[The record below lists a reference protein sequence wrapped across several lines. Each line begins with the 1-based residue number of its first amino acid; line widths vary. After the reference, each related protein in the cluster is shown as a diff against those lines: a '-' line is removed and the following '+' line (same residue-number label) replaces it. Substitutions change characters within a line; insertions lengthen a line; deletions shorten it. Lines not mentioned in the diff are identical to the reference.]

1 MLALITIFC
10 TSFVIALSGAMMPGP
25 LLTATISETSRQGFK
40 AGPLLILGHGFLE
53 LLLVLA
59 LVLGLAPFFQ
69 RQEVFIFTAFAGAI
83 ILAWMGVGMLRTL
96 NNLHI
101 DWKEKSARSSNHL
114 IISGILLSI
123 ANPYWTIWWASI
135 GLGYI
140 LYSQKFGIMGILFFF
155 LGHIFADLTWYA
167 VVSLAVDRGRHFLT
181 DRLYRGVIGICAS
194 FLIVF
199 ACYFAYSGFQKI
211 FT

>member
-40 AGPLLILGHGFLE
+40 AGPLLILGHGILE
-53 LLLVLA
+53 ILLVLA
-59 LVLGLAPFFQ
+59 LILGLAPFIQ
-69 RQEVFIFTAFAGAI
+69 RQEVFIFTAFAGAV
-83 ILAWMGVGMLRTL
+83 ILVWMAVGMLRTL
-96 NNLHI
+96 HSLHI
-101 DWKEKSARSSNHL
+101 DWGKKTKRSNHL
-114 IISGILLSI
+114 IMNGILLSI

-140 LYSQKFGIMGILFFF
+140 LYSQQFGIMGIFFFF
-155 LGHIFADLTWYA
+155 LGHITADLAWYA
-167 VVSLAVDRGRHFLT
+167 IVSLAVDRGRHFLT
-181 DRLYRGVIGICAS
+181 DRLYRGVIGACAS

-199 ACYFAYSGFQKI
+199 ACYFAYSGFHKI
-211 FT
+211 FA

>member
-10 TSFVIALSGAMMPGP
+10 TSFIIALSVAMMPGP

-40 AGPLLILGHGFLE
+40 AGPLLILGHGILE

-59 LVLGLAPFFQ
+59 LILGLAPFIQ
-69 RQEVFIFTAFAGAI
+69 RQEVFIFTAFAGAV
-83 ILAWMGVGMLRTL
+83 ILFWMAVGMLRTL
-96 NNLHI
+96 HGLHI
-101 DWKEKSARSSNHL
+101 DWEKKSEKSNHL
-114 IISGILLSI
+114 IMNGILLSI

-140 LYSQKFGIMGILFFF
+140 LYSQQFGILGILFFF
-155 LGHIFADLTWYA
+155 LGHIMADLAWYA
-167 VVSLAVDRGRHFLT
+167 IVSLAVDRGRHFLT
-181 DRLYRGVIGICAS
+181 DRLYRGVIGTCAS

-199 ACYFAYSGFQKI
+199 ACYFAYSGFHKI
-211 FT
+211 FA

>member
-10 TSFVIALSGAMMPGP
+10 TSFVIALSGTMMPGP

-40 AGPLLILGHGFLE
+40 AGPLLILGHGILE
-53 LLLVLA
+53 LVLVLA
-59 LVLGLAPFFQ
+59 LILGLAPFLQ
-69 RQEVFIFTAFAGAI
+69 RQEVFIATAFAGAI
-83 ILAWMGVGMLRTL
+83 ILAWMAINMLRTL
-96 NNLHI
+96 PSLHI
-101 DWKEKSARSSNHL
+101 DWGGKSDSTNHL
-114 IISGILLSI
+114 IITGVLLSI

-140 LYSQKFGIMGILFFF
+140 IYSQEFGILGVFFF
-155 LGHIFADLTWYA
+155 FAGHILADLIWYA

-181 DRLYRGVIGICAS
+181 DKLYRSVIGVCAS

-199 ACYFAYSGFQKI
+199 ACYFTYIGFHKI
-211 FT
+211 FA

>member
-1 MLALITIFC
+1 MLSLITIFC

-40 AGPLLILGHGFLE
+40 AGPLLILGHGILE

-59 LVLGLAPFFQ
+59 LILGLAPFIQ

-83 ILAWMGVGMLRTL
+83 ILVWMAVGMLRTL
-96 NNLHI
+96 HNLHI
-101 DWKEKSARSSNHL
+101 DWEKKSAGSNHL
-114 IISGILLSI
+114 IMTGILLSI

-140 LYSQKFGIMGILFFF
+140 LYSQKFGILGILFFF
-155 LGHIFADLTWYA
+155 LGHIIADLTWYA

-181 DRLYRGVIGICAS
+181 DRLYRGIMGACAS

-199 ACYFAYSGFQKI
+199 ACYFAYAGIHKI
-211 FT
+211 FA

>member
-59 LVLGLAPFFQ
+59 LVLGLAPFLQ

-96 NNLHI
+96 NTLRI
-101 DWKEKSARSSNHL
+101 DWKEKSAGSSNHL

-155 LGHIFADLTWYA
+155 LGHIIADLTWYA

-194 FLIVF
+194 FLIIF

>member
-10 TSFVIALSGAMMPGP
+10 TSFIIALSGAMMPGP

-40 AGPLLILGHGFLE
+40 AGPLLILGHGILE
-53 LLLVLA
+53 LLLVFA
-59 LVLGLAPFFQ
+59 LIFGLAPFLQ

-83 ILAWMGVGMLRTL
+83 ILIWMGVGMLRSL
-96 NNLHI
+96 NGLRI
-101 DWKEKSARSSNHL
+101 DWEKKSAGSKHL
-114 IISGILLSI
+114 IRAGILLSI

-140 LYSQKFGIMGILFFF
+140 LYSQKFGIPGILFFF
-155 LGHIFADLTWYA
+155 LGHIIADLTWYA
-167 VVSLAVDRGRHFLT
+167 IVSLAVDRGRHFLT

-199 ACYFAYSGFQKI
+199 ACYFAYSGFHKI
-211 FT
+211 FA

>member
-1 MLALITIFC
+1 MPALITIFC

-40 AGPLLILGHGFLE
+40 AGPLLILGHGILE

-59 LVLGLAPFFQ
+59 LLLGLAPFLQ
-69 RQEVFIFTAFAGAI
+69 RQEVFIATAFVGAL
-83 ILAWMGVGMLRTL
+83 ILAWMAISMLRAL
-96 NNLHI
+96 KGLHI
-101 DWKEKSARSSNHL
+101 DWEKKSDGSNHL
-114 IISGILLSI
+114 IMSGILLSI

-140 LYSQKFGIMGILFFF
+140 LYSQKFGIPGLLFFF
-155 LGHIFADLTWYA
+155 LGHIMADLIWYA
-167 VVSLAVDRGRHFLT
+167 FVSLAVDRGRHFLT
-181 DRLYRGVIGICAS
+181 DRLYRGVIGTCAS

-199 ACYFAYSGFQKI
+199 ACYFAYAGFHKI

>member
-10 TSFVIALSGAMMPGP
+10 TSFIIALSGAMMPGP

-40 AGPLLILGHGFLE
+40 AGPLLILGHGILE

-59 LVLGLAPFFQ
+59 LILGLAPFIQ
-69 RQEVFIFTAFAGAI
+69 RQDVFIFTAFAGAI
-83 ILAWMGVGMLRTL
+83 ILVWMAVGMLRTL
-96 NNLHI
+96 HNLHI
-101 DWKEKSARSSNHL
+101 DWGKKSAGSNHL
-114 IISGILLSI
+114 IMTGILLSI

-140 LYSQKFGIMGILFFF
+140 LYSQKFGILGILFFF
-155 LGHIFADLTWYA
+155 LGHIIADLTWYA

-181 DRLYRGVIGICAS
+181 DRLYRRVMGTCAS

-199 ACYFAYSGFQKI
+199 ACYFAYAGFHKI
-211 FT
+211 FA

>member
-1 MLALITIFC
+1 MLSLITIFC

-40 AGPLLILGHGFLE
+40 AGPLLILGHGILE

-59 LVLGLAPFFQ
+59 LILGLAPFIQ

-83 ILAWMGVGMLRTL
+83 ILVWMAVGMLRTL
-96 NNLHI
+96 HNLHI
-101 DWKEKSARSSNHL
+101 DWEKKSAGSNHL
-114 IISGILLSI
+114 IMTGILLSI

-140 LYSQKFGIMGILFFF
+140 LYSQKFGILGILFFF
-155 LGHIFADLTWYA
+155 LGHIIADLTWYA

-181 DRLYRGVIGICAS
+181 DRLYRRVMGACAS

-199 ACYFAYSGFQKI
+199 ACYFAYAGFHKI

>member
-40 AGPLLILGHGFLE
+40 AGPLLILGHGILE

-59 LVLGLAPFFQ
+59 LILGLAPFLQ
-69 RQEVFIFTAFAGAI
+69 RRDVFIATAFVGAI
-83 ILAWMGVGMLRTL
+83 ILVWMGVSMLRALHT
-96 NNLHI
+96 LHI
-101 DWKEKSARSSNHL
+101 DWEGKSDGSNHL
-114 IISGILLSI
+114 IMTGVLLSI

-140 LYSQKFGIMGILFFF
+140 LFSQKFGILGVFFF
-155 LGHIFADLTWYA
+155 FAGHILADLTWYA
-167 VVSLAVDRGRHFLT
+167 IVSLAVDRGRHFLT
-181 DRLYRGVIGICAS
+181 DRLYRGVIGICAC
-194 FLIVF
+194 FLIIF
-199 ACYFAYSGFQKI
+199 ACYFAYTGFLKI
-211 FT
+211 LA

>member
-1 MLALITIFC
+1 MLPLITIFC

-40 AGPLLILGHGFLE
+40 AGPLLILGHGILE
-53 LLLVLA
+53 LLLVFA
-59 LVLGLAPFFQ
+59 LILGLAPFIQ
-69 RQEVFIFTAFAGAI
+69 RQEVFIFTAFAGAV
-83 ILAWMGVGMLRTL
+83 ILVWMAVGMLRAL
-96 NNLHI
+96 HGLHI
-101 DWKEKSARSSNHL
+101 DWEKKSAGSNHL

-140 LYSQKFGIMGILFFF
+140 LYSQKFGIPGILFFF
-155 LGHIFADLTWYA
+155 LGHIMADLTWYA
-167 VVSLAVDRGRHFLT
+167 IVSLAVDRGRHFLT
-181 DRLYRGVIGICAS
+181 DRLYRGVIGVCAS

-199 ACYFAYSGFQKI
+199 ACYFAYSGFHKI
-211 FT
+211 FA

>member
-1 MLALITIFC
+1 MLSLITIFC

-40 AGPLLILGHGFLE
+40 AGPLLILGHGILE

-59 LVLGLAPFFQ
+59 LILGLAPFIQ
-69 RQEVFIFTAFAGAI
+69 RQDVFIFTAFAGAI
-83 ILAWMGVGMLRTL
+83 ILVWMAVGMLRTL
-96 NNLHI
+96 HNLHI
-101 DWKEKSARSSNHL
+101 DWGKKSAGSNHL
-114 IISGILLSI
+114 IMTGILLSI

-140 LYSQKFGIMGILFFF
+140 LYSQKFGILGILFFF
-155 LGHIFADLTWYA
+155 LGHIIADLTWYA

-181 DRLYRGVIGICAS
+181 DRLYRRVMGTCAS

-199 ACYFAYSGFQKI
+199 ACYFAYAGFHKI
-211 FT
+211 FA

>member
-1 MLALITIFC
+1 MLPLITIFC
-10 TSFVIALSGAMMPGP
+10 TSFIIALSGAMMPGP

-40 AGPLLILGHGFLE
+40 AGPLLILGHGILE

-59 LVLGLAPFFQ
+59 LILGLAPFIQ
-69 RQEVFIFTAFAGAI
+69 RQDVFIFTAFAGAI
-83 ILAWMGVGMLRTL
+83 ILVWMAVGMLRTL
-96 NNLHI
+96 HNLHI
-101 DWKEKSARSSNHL
+101 DWGKKSAGSNHL
-114 IISGILLSI
+114 IMTGILLSI

-140 LYSQKFGIMGILFFF
+140 LYSQKFGILGILFFF
-155 LGHIFADLTWYA
+155 LGHIIADLTWYA

-181 DRLYRGVIGICAS
+181 DRLYRRVMGTCAS

-199 ACYFAYSGFQKI
+199 ACYFAYAGFHKI
-211 FT
+211 FA

>member
-40 AGPLLILGHGFLE
+40 AGPLLILGHGILE

-59 LVLGLAPFFQ
+59 LILGLAPFIQ
-69 RQEVFIFTAFAGAI
+69 RQEVFIFTAFAGAV
-83 ILAWMGVGMLRTL
+83 ILVWMAVGMLRTL
-96 NNLHI
+96 HSLHI
-101 DWKEKSARSSNHL
+101 DWEKKSEKSNHL
-114 IISGILLSI
+114 IMNGILLSI

-140 LYSQKFGIMGILFFF
+140 LYSQQLGILGVFFLF
-155 LGHIFADLTWYA
+155 LGHIMADLAWYA
-167 VVSLAVDRGRHFLT
+167 IVSLAVDRGRHFLT
-181 DRLYRGVIGICAS
+181 DRLYRGVIGACAS

-199 ACYFAYSGFQKI
+199 ACYFAYSGFHKI
-211 FT
+211 FA

>member
-1 MLALITIFC
+1 MLPLITIFC

-40 AGPLLILGHGFLE
+40 AGPLLILGHSILE

-59 LVLGLAPFFQ
+59 LIFGLAPFLQ
-69 RQEVFIFTAFAGAI
+69 RQEVFIVTAFAGAI
-83 ILAWMGVGMLRTL
+83 ILVWMAVGMLRAL
-96 NNLHI
+96 HNLHI
-101 DWKEKSARSSNHL
+101 DWEKKSDGSNHL
-114 IISGILLSI
+114 ILSGILLSI

-140 LYSQKFGIMGILFFF
+140 LYSQKFGIPGILFFF
-155 LGHIFADLTWYA
+155 LGHIMADLTWYA
-167 VVSLAVDRGRHFLT
+167 IVSLAVDRGRHFLT
-181 DRLYRGVIGICAS
+181 DRLYRGVIGVCAS

-199 ACYFAYSGFQKI
+199 ACYFAYAGFHKI
-211 FT
+211 FA

>member
-40 AGPLLILGHGFLE
+40 AGPLLILGHGILE

-59 LVLGLAPFFQ
+59 LILGLAPFLQ
-69 RQEVFIFTAFAGAI
+69 RQEVFIATAFAGAI
-83 ILAWMGVGMLRTL
+83 ILVWLAVNMLRTL
-96 NNLHI
+96 HTLHI
-101 DWKEKSARSSNHL
+101 DWEGKSDGSNHL
-114 IISGILLSI
+114 IMTGVLLSI

-140 LYSQKFGIMGILFFF
+140 LFSQKFGILGVFFF
-155 LGHIFADLTWYA
+155 FAGHILADLTWYA
-167 VVSLAVDRGRHFLT
+167 IVSLAVDRGRHFLT
-181 DRLYRGVIGICAS
+181 DRLYRSVIGICAS
-194 FLIVF
+194 FLIIF
-199 ACYFAYSGFQKI
+199 ACYFAYTGFLKI
-211 FT
+211 LA

>member
-1 MLALITIFC
+1 
-10 TSFVIALSGAMMPGP
+10 MPGP

-40 AGPLLILGHGFLE
+40 AGPLLILGHGILE

-59 LVLGLAPFFQ
+59 LILGLAPLLK
-69 RQEVFIFTAFAGAI
+69 RQEVFIVTAFAGAI
-83 ILAWMGVGMLRTL
+83 VLLWMAIGMLRAI

-101 DWKEKSARSSNHL
+101 DWRRESAGSNNL
-114 IISGILLSI
+114 IMTGALLSI

-140 LYSQKFGIMGILFFF
+140 LYSQQFGILGVVFFF
-155 LGHIFADLTWYA
+155 LGHIIADLAWYA

-181 DRLYRGVIGICAS
+181 DRVYRTVIGICAS

-199 ACYFAYSGFQKI
+199 ACYFAYAGFHKVL
-211 FT
+211 T

>member
-40 AGPLLILGHGFLE
+40 AGPLLILGHGILE

-59 LVLGLAPFFQ
+59 LILGLAPFLQ
-69 RQEVFIFTAFAGAI
+69 RQEVFIATAFAGAI
-83 ILAWMGVGMLRTL
+83 ILVWMGVSMLRTL
-96 NNLHI
+96 HTLHI
-101 DWKEKSARSSNHL
+101 DWEGKSDGSNHL
-114 IISGILLSI
+114 IMTGVLLSI

-140 LYSQKFGIMGILFFF
+140 LFSQKFGILGVFFF
-155 LGHIFADLTWYA
+155 FAGHILADLTWYA
-167 VVSLAVDRGRHFLT
+167 IVSLAVDKGRHFLT
-181 DRLYRGVIGICAS
+181 DRLYRSVIGICAS
-194 FLIVF
+194 FLIIF
-199 ACYFAYSGFQKI
+199 ACYFAYTGFLKI
-211 FT
+211 LA

>member
-1 MLALITIFC
+1 MLPLITIFC

-40 AGPLLILGHGFLE
+40 AGPLLILGHGILE
-53 LLLVLA
+53 LFLVLA
-59 LVLGLAPFFQ
+59 LILGLAPFIQ
-69 RQEVFIFTAFAGAI
+69 RQEVFIFTAFAGAV
-83 ILAWMGVGMLRTL
+83 ILVWMAVGMLRAL
-96 NNLHI
+96 HGLHI
-101 DWKEKSARSSNHL
+101 DWEKKSAGSNHL

-140 LYSQKFGIMGILFFF
+140 LYSQKFGIPGILFFF
-155 LGHIFADLTWYA
+155 LGHIMADLTWYA
-167 VVSLAVDRGRHFLT
+167 IVSLAVDRGRHFLT
-181 DRLYRGVIGICAS
+181 DRLYRGVIGVCAS

-199 ACYFAYSGFQKI
+199 ACYFAYSGFHKI
-211 FT
+211 FA

>member
-1 MLALITIFC
+1 MLPLITIFF

-40 AGPLLILGHGFLE
+40 AGPLLILGHGILE

-59 LVLGLAPFFQ
+59 LILGLAPFIQ
-69 RQEVFIFTAFAGAI
+69 RQEVFIFTAFAGAV
-83 ILAWMGVGMLRTL
+83 ILVWMAVGMLRAL
-96 NNLHI
+96 HGLHI
-101 DWKEKSARSSNHL
+101 DWEKKSAGSNHL

-140 LYSQKFGIMGILFFF
+140 LYSQKFGIPGIFFFF
-155 LGHIFADLTWYA
+155 LGHIMADLTWYA
-167 VVSLAVDRGRHFLT
+167 IVSLAVDRGRHFLT

-199 ACYFAYSGFQKI
+199 ACYFAYSGFHKI
-211 FT
+211 FA

>member
-40 AGPLLILGHGFLE
+40 AGPLLILGHSILE

-59 LVLGLAPFFQ
+59 LIFGLAPFLQ
-69 RQEVFIFTAFAGAI
+69 RQEVFIVTAFAGAI
-83 ILAWMGVGMLRTL
+83 ILVWMAVGMLRAL
-96 NNLHI
+96 HNLHI
-101 DWKEKSARSSNHL
+101 DWEKKSDGSNHL
-114 IISGILLSI
+114 ILSGILLSI

-140 LYSQKFGIMGILFFF
+140 LYSQKFGIPGILFFF
-155 LGHIFADLTWYA
+155 LGHIMADLTWYA
-167 VVSLAVDRGRHFLT
+167 IVSLAVDRGRHFLT
-181 DRLYRGVIGICAS
+181 DRLYRGVIGVCAS

-199 ACYFAYSGFQKI
+199 ACYFAYAGFHKI
-211 FT
+211 FA

>member
-25 LLTATISETSRQGFK
+25 LLTATISEASRQGFK
-40 AGPLLILGHGFLE
+40 AGPLLILGHGILE

-59 LVLGLAPFFQ
+59 LLLGLAPFLQ
-69 RQEVFIFTAFAGAI
+69 RQEVFIVTAFAGAA
-83 ILAWMGVGMLRTL
+83 ILIWMAISMLRAL
-96 NNLHI
+96 HGLHI
-101 DWKEKSARSSNHL
+101 EWDKKSEGSNHL
-114 IISGILLSI
+114 IMSGILLSI

-135 GLGYI
+135 GIGYI
-140 LYSQKFGIMGILFFF
+140 LYSQKFGIPGILFFF
-155 LGHIFADLTWYA
+155 LGHIMADLAWYA

-199 ACYFAYSGFQKI
+199 ACYFAYAGFHK
-211 FT
+211 FFA

>member
-1 MLALITIFC
+1 MLPLITIFC
-10 TSFVIALSGAMMPGP
+10 TSFIIALSGAMMPGP

-40 AGPLLILGHGFLE
+40 AGPLLILGHGILE

-59 LVLGLAPFFQ
+59 LILGLAPFIQ

-83 ILAWMGVGMLRTL
+83 ILVWMAVGMLRTL
-96 NNLHI
+96 HNLHI
-101 DWKEKSARSSNHL
+101 DWEKKSAGSNHL
-114 IISGILLSI
+114 IMTGILLSI

-140 LYSQKFGIMGILFFF
+140 LYSQKFGILGILFFF
-155 LGHIFADLTWYA
+155 LGHIIADLTWYA

-181 DRLYRGVIGICAS
+181 DRLYRRVMGTCAS

-199 ACYFAYSGFQKI
+199 ACYFAYAGFHKI
-211 FT
+211 FA

>member
-40 AGPLLILGHGFLE
+40 AGPLLILGHGILE
-53 LLLVLA
+53 LLLVFA
-59 LVLGLAPFFQ
+59 LLLGLAPFIQ
-69 RQEVFIFTAFAGAI
+69 RREVFIATAFAGAV
-83 ILAWMGVGMLRTL
+83 ILAWMAVGMLRAL
-96 NNLHI
+96 PNLHI
-101 DWKEKSARSSNHL
+101 DWGKKSDGANHL
-114 IISGILLSI
+114 ILSGILLSV

-140 LYSQKFGIMGILFFF
+140 LYSQKFGIPGILFFF
-155 LGHIFADLTWYA
+155 LGHIVADLAWTA
-167 VVSLAVDRGRHFLT
+167 TVSLAVDRGRHFLT
-181 DRLYRGVIGICAS
+181 DRLYRGIIGTCAS

-199 ACYFAYSGFQKI
+199 ACYFAYAGFHKI
-211 FT
+211 FA

>member
-1 MLALITIFC
+1 MLPLITIFF

-40 AGPLLILGHGFLE
+40 AGPLLILGHGILE

-59 LVLGLAPFFQ
+59 LILGLAPFIQ
-69 RQEVFIFTAFAGAI
+69 RQEVFIFTAFAGAV
-83 ILAWMGVGMLRTL
+83 ILVWMAVGMLRAL
-96 NNLHI
+96 HGLHI
-101 DWKEKSARSSNHL
+101 DWEKKSAGSNHL

-140 LYSQKFGIMGILFFF
+140 LYSQKFGIPGIFFFF
-155 LGHIFADLTWYA
+155 LGHIMADLTWYA
-167 VVSLAVDRGRHFLT
+167 IVSLAVDRGRHFLT
-181 DRLYRGVIGICAS
+181 DRLYRGVIGVCAS

-199 ACYFAYSGFQKI
+199 ACYFAYSGFHKI
-211 FT
+211 FA

>member
-40 AGPLLILGHGFLE
+40 AGPLLILGHGILE

-59 LVLGLAPFFQ
+59 LILGLAPFLQ
-69 RQEVFIFTAFAGAI
+69 RQEVFIATAFAGAI
-83 ILAWMGVGMLRTL
+83 ILVWLAVNMLRTL
-96 NNLHI
+96 HTLHI
-101 DWKEKSARSSNHL
+101 DWEGKSDGSNHL
-114 IISGILLSI
+114 IMTGVLLSI

-140 LYSQKFGIMGILFFF
+140 LFSQKFGILGVFFF
-155 LGHIFADLTWYA
+155 FAGHILADLTWYA
-167 VVSLAVDRGRHFLT
+167 IVSLAVDRGRHFLT
-181 DRLYRGVIGICAS
+181 DRLYRSVVGICAF
-194 FLIVF
+194 FLIIF
-199 ACYFAYSGFQKI
+199 ACYFAYTGFLKI
-211 FT
+211 LA

>member
-1 MLALITIFC
+1 MPALITIFC

-40 AGPLLILGHGFLE
+40 AGPLLILGHGILE

-59 LVLGLAPFFQ
+59 LILGLAPLLK
-69 RQEVFIFTAFAGAI
+69 RQEVFIVTAFAGAI
-83 ILAWMGVGMLRTL
+83 VLLWMAIGMLRAI

-101 DWKEKSARSSNHL
+101 DWRRESAGSNNL
-114 IISGILLSI
+114 IMTGALLSI

-140 LYSQKFGIMGILFFF
+140 LYSQQFGILGVVFFF
-155 LGHIFADLTWYA
+155 LGHIIADLAWYA

-181 DRLYRGVIGICAS
+181 DRVYRTVIGICAS

-199 ACYFAYSGFQKI
+199 ACYFAYAGLHKVL
-211 FT
+211 T

>member
-40 AGPLLILGHGFLE
+40 AGPLLILGHGILE

-59 LVLGLAPFFQ
+59 LILGLAPFIQ
-69 RQEVFIFTAFAGAI
+69 RQEVFIFTAFAGAV
-83 ILAWMGVGMLRTL
+83 ILVWMAVGMLRTL
-96 NNLHI
+96 HSLHI
-101 DWKEKSARSSNHL
+101 DWEKKSEKSNHL
-114 IISGILLSI
+114 IMNGILLSI

-140 LYSQKFGIMGILFFF
+140 LYSQQFGILGVFFFF
-155 LGHIFADLTWYA
+155 LGHIMADLAWYA
-167 VVSLAVDRGRHFLT
+167 IVSLAVDRGRHFLT
-181 DRLYRGVIGICAS
+181 DRLYRGVIGACAS

-199 ACYFAYSGFQKI
+199 ACYFAYSGFHKI
-211 FT
+211 FA